1 MPSSTSSSRPRWLAL
16 AHLAFA
22 FWVCAAASAF
32 AFLFRPAAAPQAD
45 IVTHRDPPS
54 DDEFYLAHDR
64 GGHIDH
70 HVIYHGIDRVVRER
84 LRAADVLFLGNS
96 RLMFA
101 LDPTTLAGFFVPL
114 GLQYYVLGFGHEE
127 QDDFPL
133 QIIRDND
140 LRPSLVVVNADLFFA
155 GRRSEWAARVIEE
168 SDFDAWKVQF
178 EGETAHRVRRALHR
192 IVPHYVD
199 LGHGHR
205 EVVLY
210 RSRENGTW
218 FVANEF
224 ADGSSFAWPPGDRTL
239 PGVAARESA
248 AAFKREVEARGAR
261 LVLCLVPGPDVSLH
275 RARAFAEQL
284 SVPMIVPNPGA
295 LRTIDNSHLSP
306 DSARR
311 VASDLL
317 GQLRAHLPRVEAGS
331 SH

>member
-1 MPSSTSSSRPRWLAL
+1 MATRQSRWQSL

-32 AFLFRPAAAPQAD
+32 ALLIKPAAARQAD
-45 IVTHRDPPS
+45 IVTHRDPPA
-54 DDEFYLAHDR
+54 EGKFYLAHDR

-70 HVIYHGIDRVVRER
+70 HVIYHGIDRLVRER

-101 LDPTTLAGFFVPL
+101 LDSTTLGEFFTAL
-114 GLQYYVLGFGHEE
+114 GRRYYVLGFGHEE

-133 QIIRDND
+133 QIIRAND
-140 LRPSLVVVNADLFFA
+140 LRPSLVVVNADYFFA
-155 GRRSEWAARVIEE
+155 GRQSEWAARVIEE
-168 SDFDAWKVQF
+168 SDFDAWKIQF
-178 EGETAHRVRRALHR
+178 EGEASHRVRRVLHR

-210 RSRENGTW
+210 RSREDGSW
-218 FVANEF
+218 FVANDF
-224 ADGSSFAWPPGDRTL
+224 DDGRLFAWPPGDRTL
-239 PGVAARESA
+239 PGEAAHESA
-248 AAFKREVEARGAR
+248 ASFKRELEARGAR
-261 LVLCLVPGPDVSLH
+261 LVLCVVPGPEVSLH

-295 LRTIDNSHLSP
+295 LRTIDNSHLSA

-311 VASDLL
+311 VARDLL
-317 GQLRAHLPRVEAGS
+317 AQLRVYLP
-331 SH
+331 